1 MIVKGIELMQMIAD
15 GKIKDRKIITRHC
28 STGDIVNY
36 IFEDNEIKLL
46 DAKKPSIFDVL
57 GLITILTSD
66 FEILE
71 DKTDEIEE
79 YHTKYSERCID
90 IEVRKKLNEII
101 RAVNKLN
108 KQDTSK
114 DENCMTE

>member
-15 GKIKDRKIITRHC
+15 GKIKDGKIITRHC

-46 DAKKPSIFDVL
+46 DERKPSIFDVL

-71 DKTDEIEE
+71 DKTDKIEE
-79 YHTKYSERCID
+79 LSNTDWK
-90 IEVRKKLNEII
+90 EVGVTIGKIYKELLNGF
-101 RAVNKLN
+101 N
-108 KQDTSK
+108 QGFTSK